1 MKKILL
7 VISMLLL
14 LVGCE
19 SVMNNPTKR
28 VESFLNKYQTM
39 DSEVLKQLDDTLNNE
54 VDLTDTQKENY
65 RDIMKKQYQN
75 LTYTIKDEEVDGDEA
90 TVKVE
95 IEVYDFNKAMSD
107 ADDYLLAHQDEFT
120 DDNNNISNEKFMD
133 YKIEQ
138 MRKMTEKVKYTI
150 EFNLTKVDSK
160 WQLNDVDEI
169 TRQKIHGIYN
179 YQ

>member
-1 MKKILL
+1 MKKFLL
-7 VISMLLL
+7 VMSMLLL
-14 LVGCE
+14 LTGCE

-28 VESFLNKYQTM
+28 VETFLNKYQIM
-39 DSEVLKQLDDTLNNE
+39 DEEVLKQLDETLNN
-54 VDLTDTQKENY
+54 DSTLTDKQKEKY

-75 LTYTIKDEEVDGDEA
+75 LTYTIKDEEVNGNDA
-90 TVKVE
+90 IVTVE
-95 IEVYDFNKAMSD
+95 IEVYDFNKAMSE
-107 ADDYLLAHQDEFT
+107 ADEYLIGHQDEFL
-120 DDNNNISNEKFMD
+120 DDDHNISEEKFMD

-138 MRKMTEKVKYTI
+138 MRKTSEKVKYTL
-150 EFNLTKVDSK
+150 EFNLTKNESK

>member
-7 VISMLLL
+7 VISLVIL

-28 VESFLNKYQTM
+28 VETFLNKYQIM
-39 DSEVLKQLDDTLNNE
+39 DSEVLSQLDDTLNN
-54 VDLTDTQKENY
+54 DTTLSDKQKEKY
-65 RDIMKKQYQN
+65 RDVMKKQYQN
-75 LTYTIKDEEVDGDEA
+75 LTYTIKDEEVDGNDA
-90 TVKVE
+90 VVTVE
-95 IEVYDFNKAMSD
+95 IEVYDFNKAMME
-107 ADDYLLAHQDEFT
+107 ADNYLLNHQDEFL
-120 DDNNNISNEKFMD
+120 DNDNNISDEIFMD

-138 MRKMTEKVKYTI
+138 MKNMSEKVKYTL
-150 EFNLTKVDSK
+150 EFDLTKNDGK

>member
-7 VISMLLL
+7 VISLVIL

-28 VESFLNKYQTM
+28 VETFLNKYQIM
-39 DSEVLKQLDDTLNNE
+39 DSEVLSQLDDTLNN
-54 VDLTDTQKENY
+54 DTTLSDKQKEKY
-65 RDIMKKQYQN
+65 RDVMKKQYQN
-75 LTYTIKDEEVDGDEA
+75 LTYTIKDEEVDGNDA
-90 TVKVE
+90 IVTVE
-95 IEVYDFNKAMSD
+95 IEVYDFNKAMME
-107 ADDYLLAHQDEFT
+107 ADNYLLNHQDEFL
-120 DDNNNISNEKFMD
+120 DNDNNISDEIFMD

-138 MRKMTEKVKYTI
+138 MKNMSEKVKYTL
-150 EFNLTKVDSK
+150 EFDLTKNDGK